1 MLLLCM
7 WYSVACYDQ
16 SHYYAVL
23 VHMLTCLAYA
33 PAQACPSILCWYY
46 RYMYGIIFILLPK
59 LWKVGTCT
67 ASLLSCN
74 SFFVVNTYRM
84 EKSALP
90 ALAVILALALG
101 CGAFFNQPPDKF
113 DDNSL
118 LMCYVTNPFF
128 RTGRDQPA
136 RVLEDPPLIP
146 LQQLSEFDQ
155 VWLPVSSG

>member
-1 MLLLCM
+1 MSCICTCPGLPQYTLL
-7 WYSVACYDQ
+7 
-16 SHYYAVL
+16 VL
-23 VHMLTCLAYA
+23 QIRVLDNFYTTSQVMEG
-33 PAQACPSILCWYY
+33 W
-46 RYMYGIIFILLPK
+46 YMYSFM
-59 LWKVGTCT
+59 
-67 ASLLSCN
+67 LSCN

-128 RTGRDQPA
+128 RTGRDQPT